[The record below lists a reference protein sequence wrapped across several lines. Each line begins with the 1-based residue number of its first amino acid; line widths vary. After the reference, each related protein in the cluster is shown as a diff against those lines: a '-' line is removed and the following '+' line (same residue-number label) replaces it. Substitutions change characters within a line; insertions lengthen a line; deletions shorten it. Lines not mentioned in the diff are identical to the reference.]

1 VTEAEAK
8 LKDNDGNKAKAKLKD
23 GEIHNSGKRPETDM
37 FTGFV
42 AFVMMRP
49 YVPEGF
55 DSNRQLHSCSLTVM

>member
-8 LKDNDGNKAKAKLKD
+8 LKDNDGDKAKAKLKD
-23 GEIHNSGKRPETDM
+23 GEIDNSDKRPETDI

-42 AFVMMRP
+42 AFVKMRP

-55 DSNRQLHSCSLTVM
+55 DSDRQLHSCSLTVV